1 MNKIIKAI
9 KNFIKRLCED
19 IKQFKKFLDWISDP
33 DNWRY

>member
-9 KNFIKRLCED
+9 KNFIKRLWED
-19 IKQFKKFLDWISDP
+19 IKQFKKFLDWISDL